1 MSQGDLY
8 KYLSRGLEK
17 MPWHELSQS
26 DFLDH
31 VVRFQETCSSLSPAT
46 ENIGGILLDNEALV
60 RNSVKIMEEAVKNPG
75 KQLNKDNHAKS
86 LPYFDFT

>member
-1 MSQGDLY
+1 
-8 KYLSRGLEK
+8 

-75 KQLNKDNHAKS
+75 KQLKIKTMQSLQAK
-86 LPYFDFT
+86 LYTKFEF